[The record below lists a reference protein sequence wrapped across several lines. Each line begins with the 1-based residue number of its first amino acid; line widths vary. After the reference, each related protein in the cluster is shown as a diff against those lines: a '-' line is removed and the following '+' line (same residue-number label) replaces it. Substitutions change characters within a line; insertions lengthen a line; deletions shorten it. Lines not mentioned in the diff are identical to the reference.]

1 MSSEETK
8 NSNLWRNEQAHE
20 NRVLLKKYLIFKLNE
35 TEYGVPLSEVKEV
48 IGLPSCTVVPGSPN
62 YFLGL
67 INLRGKVISAI
78 DMKMKLGISAQ
89 NKNVKRPAVVITE
102 VGGITLGCVVDSIS
116 EVMNLTKDQIE
127 TQLEVKI
134 SGGREFVKGIARFSD
149 RPMIL
154 ILDIEQA
161 VDVSDLIKIRSQLAA

>member
-1 MSSEETK
+1 MSEEMN
-8 NSNLWRNEQAHE
+8 NSNLWRNEQVHE
-20 NRVLLKKYLIFKLNE
+20 NKALVKKYLIFKLNE
-35 TEYGVPLSEVKEV
+35 TQYGVPLSEVKEV

-78 DMKMKLGISAQ
+78 DMKLKLGIPFQ
-89 NKNVKRPAVVITE
+89 NKNLKRPAVIIAE
-102 VGGITLGCVVDSIS
+102 VGGVTLGCVVDSIS

-127 TQLEVKI
+127 TQLEVKV
-134 SGGREFVKGIARFSD
+134 SGDREFIRGIARFSD

-154 ILDIEQA
+154 ILDIQRA
-161 VDVSDLIKIRSQLAA
+161 VDVSDLIKMRSQQTA